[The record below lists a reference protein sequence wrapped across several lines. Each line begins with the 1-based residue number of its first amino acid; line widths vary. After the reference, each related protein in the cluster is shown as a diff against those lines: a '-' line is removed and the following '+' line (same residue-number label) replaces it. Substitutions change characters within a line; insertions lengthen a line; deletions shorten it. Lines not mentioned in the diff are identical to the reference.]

1 MEALVRKKESE
12 VQAIKDTVKS
22 NDVQSSEILRK
33 ALQRADLLQKQIES
47 GAVDVHTQALLVD
60 SYLNKNA
67 ENEMLRQQIIE
78 EVKAKMLRDKEDQRY
93 KNEEIV

>member
-12 VQAIKDTVKS
+12 VQAIKETVKS

-33 ALQRADLLQKQIES
+33 ALQRADLLQKQMES
-47 GAVDVHTQALLVD
+47 GTVDVRTQALLVD

-78 EVKAKMLRDKEDQRY
+78 EVKAKMLRDKEDQRF